1 MWSTATRFL
10 SISGSVQA
18 ARAGMAPLSLPGV
31 AVDVYRFQE
40 DEFGE
45 YQFTQLNPL
54 PAITDETGA
63 FEFSDLPM
71 IVQVRTVIPGT
82 PPYEPV
88 ELVHPDGLPN
98 LVFRVSAPTET
109 RFIEIHD
116 ERAVLDADWEAA
128 HPERLH
134 VPLTGSPPFEVEVP
148 DYVPPAVVP
157 GWEFHFLRVGRA
169 ARDEIGELGETR
181 PDYFDYQG
189 KPGYMVSSNV
199 RTVNAEP
206 SLFPGQVDAPFGGTL
221 QIGGHF
227 GANFQTLSSSDNL
240 YYTVS
245 FWQYSGDP
253 ALPFDRAHLTN
264 EVQIQDPLHN
274 KRYTF
279 PTPALPR
286 GKWETLPLGPF
297 SGTITA
303 VEAPHSK
310 GLVGTS
316 VMVYKWI
323 DLQDPAVY
331 WLFPDLVVIWNSTA
345 APDSA
350 APDSPVIL
358 TLEVYERTGS
368 TDTNLELKKLAMDPS
383 VNDHLPLRIDNRPP
397 VPKYLPYDATDP
409 DQRKFH
415 TAYATFIGLPSS
427 VEESVGTSTA
437 MNICNEMPV
446 SSGDTDG
453 NECILVR
460 YSVED
465 GAGNP
470 HQHVADYSLWAE
482 YTPKAVPGAPD
493 STEIELKDTFIG
505 FHNISDSYSPND
517 PPTWEVNDFRSVIV
531 PENADGWPP
540 EPNGDTISPPPC
552 PQYALE
558 VSLRCRLRTVNGW
571 GRLYHYHHVSRHI
584 IVKRIE

>member
-1 MWSTATRFL
+1 MWSTATRSL

-18 ARAGMAPLSLPGV
+18 ARAGMAPQSLPGV

-45 YQFTQLNPL
+45 YQFEQVNPL

-63 FEFSDLPM
+63 FEFSDLLV

-88 ELVHPDGLPN
+88 ELVHPDSLPN

-109 RFIEIHD
+109 RFLEIHD
-116 ERAVLDADWEAA
+116 ERAVFDADWEAA

-157 GWEFHFLRVGRA
+157 GKEFHFLRVGRA
-169 ARDEIGELGETR
+169 ARDEIGELGEAR

-199 RTVNAEP
+199 RTVNDEP
-206 SLFPGQVDAPFGGTL
+206 SLFPGHVDAPFGGTL
-221 QIGGHF
+221 HIGGHF
-227 GANFQTLSSSDNL
+227 GATFRTPPLSDNL

-245 FWQYSGDP
+245 FWEYSGDP

-274 KRYTF
+274 KRYTL
-279 PTPALPR
+279 PTSTLPK
-286 GKWETLPLGPF
+286 GKWETVSLGPF

-303 VEAPHSK
+303 VEAPHSP

-316 VMVYKWI
+316 VMVYKW
-323 DLQDPAVY
+323 LGLHDPAKEY

-345 APDSA
+345 APDS
-350 APDSPVIL
+350 PVIL
-358 TLEVYERTGS
+358 TLQVYERTGG
-368 TDTNLELKKLAMDPS
+368 TDTNPELKKLAMDAS
-383 VNDHLPLRIDNRPP
+383 VNDHLPLRIDNRRP

-415 TAYATFIGLPSS
+415 TAYARFLGVT
-427 VEESVGTSTA
+427 ESVGTSTA
-437 MNICNEMPV
+437 MDVCNEMPV
-446 SSGDTDG
+446 SPGDTDG

-465 GAGNP
+465 GEGNP
-470 HQHVADYSLWAE
+470 HQHVRNYWLGGQ

-493 STEIELKDTFIG
+493 STRIDLKDTFLG
-505 FHNISDSYSPND
+505 FNKISDSYSPGV

-531 PENADGWPP
+531 PQNADGWPP

-558 VSLRCRLRTVNGW
+558 VSLGCWVRTVNGW
-571 GRLYHYHHVSRHI
+571 GRLYGHHHVSRHI
-584 IVKRIE
+584 IVKLIE